1 MKSVME
7 KKRYYAKSILSFM
20 LVLFA
25 MPLGH
30 AAMIIME
37 KTMEP
42 TTLHYSAFFLGLFG
56 LIVTV
61 VGVFAKGGTRQTLY
75 GLFGGL
81 FFWTGWVEFLFKYY
95 ADRFGVQPLIE
106 NGEVVTKPEY
116 LILPASFGF
125 FMMFMVLYVFSLRTG
140 CNFINWIQK
149 HILRQKRDIIVA
161 TPVTRHIAI
170 VTFEEINLILWA
182 SYLLLMFCYDN
193 NFIGDHSPVTMAV
206 GAVCLVGSFFIFK
219 KQLRLSSWGA
229 NIRMAI
235 PTVIVFW
242 VPVEILGRLN
252 FFNEFWV
259 EPQKH
264 VMEMSFI
271 LIAFLVFLAFPVVK
285 SLKGKHS

>member
-1 MKSVME
+1 ME
-7 KKRYYAKSILSFM
+7 KKHYYAKSILSFL

-42 TTLHYSAFFLGLFG
+42 ATLHYAAFFLGLLG
-56 LIVTV
+56 LIITII
-61 VGVFAKGGTRQTLY
+61 GVFAQGGTKQTLY

-125 FMMFMVLYVFSLRTG
+125 FMMFMVLYLFSIRTG

-149 HILRQKRDIIVA
+149 HILREKRDIIA
-161 TPVTRHIAI
+161 AAPVTRHVAI

>member
-42 TTLHYSAFFLGLFG
+42 TTLHYAAFFLGLLG
-56 LIVTV
+56 LIITII
-61 VGVFAKGGTRQTLY
+61 GVFAQGGTKQTLY

-125 FMMFMVLYVFSLRTG
+125 FMMFMVLYLFSIRTG

-149 HILRQKRDIIVA
+149 HILREKRDIIVA
-161 TPVTRHIAI
+161 APVTRHVAI

-206 GAVCLVGSFFIFK
+206 GAICFVGSFFIFK
-219 KQLRLSSWGA
+219 KQLKLASWGA

-252 FFNEFWV
+252 FFNEFWI

-264 VMEMSFI
+264 IMEMSFI
-271 LIAFLVFLAFPVVK
+271 LIAFLVLLAIPIF
-285 SLKGKHS
+285 KGKKQAHQ

>member
-1 MKSVME
+1 ME

-42 TTLHYSAFFLGLFG
+42 TTLHYAAFFLGLLG
-56 LIVTV
+56 LIITI
-61 VGVFAKGGTRQTLY
+61 VGVFAKGSTKQTLY

-125 FMMFMVLYVFSLRTG
+125 FMMFMVLYLFSIRTG

-149 HILRQKRDIIVA
+149 HILREKRDIIVA
-161 TPVTRHIAI
+161 APVTRHVAI

-206 GAVCLVGSFFIFK
+206 GAICLVGSFFIFK
-219 KQLRLSSWGA
+219 KQLKLASWGA

-264 VMEMSFI
+264 IMEMSFI
-271 LIAFLVFLAFPVVK
+271 LLAFLVLLAIPMF
-285 SLKGKHS
+285 KGKKQAHQ

>member
-1 MKSVME
+1 ME

-42 TTLHYSAFFLGLFG
+42 TTLHYSAFFLGLLG
-56 LIVTV
+56 LIITII
-61 VGVFAKGGTRQTLY
+61 GVFAQGGTKQTLY

-125 FMMFMVLYVFSLRTG
+125 FMMFMGECKVNCV
-140 CNFINWIQK
+140 
-149 HILRQKRDIIVA
+149 
-161 TPVTRHIAI
+161 
-170 VTFEEINLILWA
+170 
-182 SYLLLMFCYDN
+182 
-193 NFIGDHSPVTMAV
+193 
-206 GAVCLVGSFFIFK
+206 
-219 KQLRLSSWGA
+219 RL
-229 NIRMAI
+229 
-235 PTVIVFW
+235 
-242 VPVEILGRLN
+242 
-252 FFNEFWV
+252 
-259 EPQKH
+259 Q
-264 VMEMSFI
+264 
-271 LIAFLVFLAFPVVK
+271 
-285 SLKGKHS
+285 

>member
-1 MKSVME
+1 ME

-42 TTLHYSAFFLGLFG
+42 TTLHYAAFFLGLLG
-56 LIVTV
+56 LIITII
-61 VGVFAKGGTRQTLY
+61 GVFAQGGTKQTLY

-125 FMMFMVLYVFSLRTG
+125 FMMFMVLYLFSIRTG

-149 HILRQKRDIIVA
+149 HILREKRDIIVA
-161 TPVTRHIAI
+161 APVTRHVAI

-193 NFIGDHSPVTMAV
+193 IFIGDHSPVTMAV

-271 LIAFLVFLAFPVVK
+271 LLAFLVLLAIPMF
-285 SLKGKHS
+285 KGKKQAHQ